1 MSTITYLIYHD
12 NEGDVKL
19 IRPAKGTNPAE
30 GSTDLN
36 EWTIRYYY
44 YEIANRGEWM
54 DTHWWNGSTW
64 VSRISRPN
72 RGATWASGAWT
83 WDEENFKDL
92 VREERNRR
100 LAASDWAVMSDSPI
114 TGSNLTHVQEY
125 RTLLRN
131 FPNTTM
137 PTSGRLDDLIWPAA
151 PDFIAQ
157 KNIP

>member
-151 PDFIAQ
+151 PDFIA
-157 KNIP
+157 

>member
-114 TGSNLTHVQEY
+114 TGSNLTHVQED

-151 PDFIAQ
+151 PDFIA
-157 KNIP
+157 

>member
-36 EWTIRYYY
+36 EWIIRYYY

-83 WDEENFKDL
+83 WDEESFKDL

-151 PDFIAQ
+151 PDFIA
-157 KNIP
+157 

>member
-125 RTLLRN
+125 RTILRN

-151 PDFIAQ
+151 PDFIA
-157 KNIP
+157 

>member
-1 MSTITYLIYHD
+1 MSTITYIIYHD

-151 PDFIAQ
+151 PDFIA
-157 KNIP
+157 